1 VNLPILIAVGRALA
15 TVPVCVLLASATPA
29 ADAVALAVF
38 LVAVLSDAADGA
50 LARARRE
57 VTPLG
62 AAIDPLADKVLIV
75 GTLVALSV
83 RGLAPLWAT
92 GVVLARELLALDV
105 RARATR
111 PLPAT
116 VDGKA
121 KTILQAAA
129 VSALIASAAAPS
141 AALAIAANMLLLAAV
156 ALTVLSG
163 VRLVRRAAFA

>member
-1 VNLPILIAVGRALA
+1 MNLPILIAVGRALA
-15 TVPVCVLLASATPA
+15 TVPICVLLAPGTPA
-29 ADAVALAVF
+29 ADTLALALFV
-38 LVAVLSDAADGA
+38 VAVLSDVADGA

-75 GTLVALSV
+75 GTLAALSV

-92 GVVLARELLALDV
+92 GIVLARELLALEV
-105 RARATR
+105 RARASR

-121 KTILQAAA
+121 KTILQASA
-129 VSALIASAAAPS
+129 VSALIASAAAPKKCP
-141 AALAIAANMLLLAAV
+141 
-156 ALTVLSG
+156 
-163 VRLVRRAAFA
+163 RLFQCC

>member
-1 VNLPILIAVGRALA
+1 MNLPTLIAVGRALA
-15 TVPVCVLLASATPA
+15 TVPVCALLASATPV
-29 ADAVALAVF
+29 ADGLALSLFV
-38 LVAVLSDAADGA
+38 VAVLSDVADGA

-62 AAIDPLADKVLIV
+62 AAIDPFADKVLIV
-75 GTLVALSV
+75 GTLAALSV

-92 GVVLARELLALDV
+92 GVVLARELLALEV
-105 RARATR
+105 RARASR

-129 VSALIASAAAPS
+129 VTALIASALAPS

-163 VRLVRRAAFA
+163 VRLVRRAALA